1 MKILTKTLLI
11 LSLLWL
17 TYSVNAQFSPTV
29 NITFRSKLAF
39 SMGGANI
46 CGYAK
51 NGREYALVGNYQGMA
66 IVDVTNPT
74 MPVLFQQVTGLPS
87 AWREIK
93 VYQDYAYVTTEADNS
108 GLQIV
113 DLTALG
119 LATPMPTTTT
129 TYRGDGALTNL
140 RRIHALHIDEA
151 KGFAYLFGGIS
162 EFTTAAGTELSDGIA
177 LVLDLKPDPLNPHY
191 VGKSLKSFTPS
202 NHNYIHDGYVRG
214 DTLYSG
220 NIYGG
225 FFTITDFRDK
235 TNPININTQRTPTT
249 FNHNSWL
256 SDDSKTLFTT
266 DENQGSY
273 LGAYDVSNPRDI
285 KLLDKIR
292 TIAGNNAIVHNTH
305 IINDFAVTSWYT
317 EGVTIVD
324 AHRPQNLVQVG
335 QYDTYGGSG
344 TGFAGCWGVYPYLP
358 SGNLITSNYTDTMF
372 VLTPQYVRA
381 CYLEGTV
388 TSSTTGLTLSGVLVK
403 INSTDMDKKAESN
416 GQGIYRTG
424 QVTAETVSATY
435 SKDGYISKTLT
446 GIVLNNGV
454 VTLQNVVLDPII
466 VPIELLNFQGIVEQN
481 TTKLTWQTASEI
493 NVSEFKIEKLITVNN
508 KENWTSIGT
517 LKATNAPNNYVL
529 TDAEPTKGT
538 NYYRLKTIDL
548 DGSFALSKAISV
560 VFLDGKKDVFLYP
573 NPVKNRV
580 FLANNAFKDTQIV
593 EILDKVGKVVLRS
606 TIGQGQGGFD
616 VQYLANGEY
625 FLRIG
630 EEITLKFTKFM

>member
-1 MKILTKTLLI
+1 MKILSKTFLV
-11 LSLLWL
+11 LSLLL
-17 TYSVNAQFSPTV
+17 FTHVVNAQFSPTV

-39 SMGGANI
+39 AMTGANI

-66 IVDVTNPT
+66 IVDVTNPST
-74 MPVLFQQVTGLPS
+74 PILFQQVTGLPS
-87 AWREIK
+87 SWREIK
-93 VYQDYAYVTTEADNS
+93 VYRDYAYVTTEADSS

-113 DLTALG
+113 NLTSLG

-129 TYRGDGALTNL
+129 IYRGGDGDLAYI

-151 KGFAYLFGGIS
+151 KGFAYLFGGVSYI
-162 EFTTAAGTELSDGIA
+162 TTATGNVPTNGVGI
-177 LVLDLKPDPLNPHY
+177 VLDIKTDPFHPRY
-191 VGKSLKSFTPS
+191 VGKSSNTFTQP
-202 NHNYIHDGYVRG
+202 NYIHDGYVRN
-214 DTLYSG
+214 DILYSG
-220 NIYGG
+220 NIYAGL
-225 FFTITDFRDK
+225 FSIIDFTDK
-235 TNPININTQRTPTT
+235 ANPILLNTQRTPTA

-273 LGAYDVSNPRDI
+273 LGAYDVSNPKDI
-285 KLLDKIR
+285 KFLDKIR
-292 TIAGNNAIVHNTH
+292 TVAGQNAIVHNTH

-335 QYDTYGGSG
+335 QYDTYGSSG

-381 CYLEGTV
+381 CYLEGTA
-388 TSSTTGLTLSGVLVK
+388 TNAQTGITLSGVLVK
-403 INSTDMDKKAESN
+403 INSSDMDKKAESN

-424 QVTAETVSATY
+424 QVTPGTVSVTY
-435 SKDGYISKTLT
+435 SKDKYISKTLT
-446 GIVLNNGV
+446 GIVLANGV
-454 VTLQNVVLDPII
+454 VVIQDVALEPETI
-466 VPIELLNFQGIVEQN
+466 PIELLNFQGIAEQN

-493 NVSEFKIEKLITVNN
+493 NVSEFKIEKLIGGNN
-508 KENWTSIGT
+508 KENWVSIGT
-517 LKATNAPNNYVL
+517 LKAANTPNNYVL
-529 TDAEPTKGT
+529 MDAEPAKGT

-548 DGSFALSKAISV
+548 DGSFQLSKTISV
-560 VFLDGKKDVFLYP
+560 EFFGDKKDVFLYP

-580 FLANNAFKDTQIV
+580 FLANNKYKDAQIV
-593 EILDKVGKVVLRS
+593 EIVDNVGKVVLRS

-616 VQYLANGEY
+616 IQHLANGDY

-630 EEITLKFTKFM
+630 GGIILKFTKLN